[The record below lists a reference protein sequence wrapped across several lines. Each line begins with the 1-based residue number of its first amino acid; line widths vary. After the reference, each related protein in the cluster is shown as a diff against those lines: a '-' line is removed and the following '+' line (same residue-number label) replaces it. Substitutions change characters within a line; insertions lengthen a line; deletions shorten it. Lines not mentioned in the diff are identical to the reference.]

1 MYIANSHQKLPAMY
15 IAFRPSLLRLLLA
28 GAVACVAGPAA
39 ADMREQ
45 VAAAEKLADTDPD
58 AALRRLD
65 ALATEARGRGPRD
78 LLDVEAAR
86 CWLLAYT
93 DPARAI
99 GLADKLLADPA
110 NRGAPY
116 VHVCRGYAYEQS
128 KRADEAM
135 AEYEYG
141 VEQGGRL
148 HDDAALGRALAL
160 RGEQRYLRGLY
171 PDAIADFKAS
181 YDIARRLGNQG
192 SQNYA
197 LNALANLYADRNV
210 HDYDAALD
218 TYVRLLAADEQANNV
233 RGQATDHF
241 NIGSTLDSKGDL
253 ARARGHFKLALWL
266 DEQRGA
272 APDELAEDKRAYAV
286 ALSKSGDHAQA
297 LALLDAAAAALQR
310 YAPGD
315 ADSIGNLQLSRGAAR
330 RRAGRT
336 RDALAD
342 LEAARR
348 HFAATGNMRFLLRI
362 HEERAQAYAQAGDWR
377 AAYGAQQAMVEA
389 QRAIE
394 KQTLDQRTTR
404 LRVQFQTDQARLR
417 NAELQYQVA
426 LQRRDLDATRQM
438 RRWQYLALVA
448 CAALIALLSI
458 VAVRQRRY
466 SRRMHDLAMTDEL
479 TRLPN
484 RRHFMTLMAQA
495 CDGARARGESLA
507 VAALDIDHFKR
518 INDGHG
524 HAAGDVVLRR
534 VAHALRV
541 ALRPG
546 DAVGRTGG
554 EEFIALLRGAAQADA
569 LGAAER
575 LRTAVLAIDGADLP
589 PGVRPSI
596 SIGVA
601 SWMGPDD
608 TLDALCRRA
617 DAALYAA
624 KEGGRNR
631 VELAA

>member
-1 MYIANSHQKLPAMY
+1 LRAPSRASQGR
-15 IAFRPSLLRLLLA
+15 RPPTCASKWPR
-28 GAVACVAGPAA
+28 
-39 ADMREQ
+39 R
-45 VAAAEKLADTDPD
+45 KSADTDPD

-65 ALATEARGRGPRD
+65 ALAAEARGHGPRD
-78 LLDVEAAR
+78 LLDVETAR
-86 CWLLAYT
+86 CWLFAYT

-99 GLADKLLADPA
+99 GLADKLLAVPA
-110 NRGAPY
+110 NHDAPY

-128 KRADEAM
+128 KRGEEAM

-148 HDDAALGRALAL
+148 HDDEALGRALAL

-181 YDIARRLGNQG
+181 YDISRRLGNQG

-218 TYVRLLAADEQANNV
+218 TYARLLAAHEQANNV

-253 ARARGHFKLALWL
+253 AGARGHFKLALWL

-310 YAPGD
+310 YAPDD

-336 RDALAD
+336 QDALAD

-377 AAYGAQQAMVEA
+377 AAYGAQQAMAEA

-417 NAELQYQVA
+417 NAELQYQNA
-426 LQRRDLDATRQM
+426 LQQRDLDATQQV

-484 RRHFMTLMAQA
+484 RRHFMALMAQA
-495 CDGARARGESLA
+495 CDGARSRGESLA

-524 HAAGDVVLRR
+524 HAAG
-534 VAHALRV
+534 
-541 ALRPG
+541 
-546 DAVGRTGG
+546 
-554 EEFIALLRGAAQADA
+554 EEFIALLRGASQADA

-617 DAALYAA
+617 DTALYAA

-631 VELAA
+631 VELAAA